1 MWQMQEEEDRR
12 DATRKDIRIEYERQR
27 LMDLEAWAEQSVGN
41 RQYHSDSSIQDDQRR
56 KLLSRKLVTSN
67 NSRREAGKQERDA
80 VSVSGRAEAWA
91 EQSVVNRRYHSESS
105 IQDDRRRK
113 LLSCKLDASNNSRRE
128 AGKQERDAAS
138 VSGTSVASN
147 QAVMHPVGVPIK
159 PVGAT
164 TRILRAHTSP
174 RSKRD
179 ERRLGQLKAA
189 TVAAS
194 DMSSLFMFD
203 DDGSDD
209 EDELLSLV
217 DVALH

>member
-27 LMDLEAWAEQSVGN
+27 LMDLETWAEQSVGN
-41 RQYHSDSSIQDDQRR
+41 RQYHTDPSIQDDRRR
-56 KLLSRKLVTSN
+56 KLLSRKLDASN
-67 NSRREAGKQERDA
+67 SSRRESGKRETDA
-80 VSVSGRAEAWA
+80 VSVSGTAEA
-91 EQSVVNRRYHSESS
+91 ERSVVNRQYHGDSS

-147 QAVMHPVGVPIK
+147 LAVMHPMGFART

-174 RSKRD
+174 RSKRE
-179 ERRLGQLKAA
+179 ERRLGRLKAA

-203 DDGSDD
+203 GNGSDD